1 MGEDGSD
8 EIDGVIANMICLVET
23 AWDINKVAVEHTPIY
38 EKLRKKREK
47 NISNEA
53 MHDSFIH
60 KRFYKKYL
68 LRMKRLGVERTLQ
81 APPWATTLSR
91 SPA

>member
-1 MGEDGSD
+1 MKDGSD

-23 AWDINKVAVEHTPIY
+23 ARDINKVAVEHTPIY

-60 KRFYKKYL
+60 TRFYEKYL
-68 LRMKRLGVERTLQ
+68 LRMQRLGVERTLE
-81 APPWATTLSR
+81 APP
-91 SPA
+91 

>member
-1 MGEDGSD
+1 MEALVEDGSD

-23 AWDINKVAVEHTPIY
+23 ARDINKVAVEHTPIY

-60 KRFYKKYL
+60 TRFYKKYL
-68 LRMKRLGVERTLQ
+68 LRMQRLGVERTLQ
-81 APPWATTLSR
+81 APP
-91 SPA
+91 